1 VGENLKKRI
10 LRGHH
15 LLCVH
20 GFRGMG
26 YSPEFVEKMKEIVE
40 EIRDVTLEFPIRVV
54 VGLDETCSFCPN
66 KKGGYCNSPKSDS
79 FIVNLDEKVVS
90 HLGIKEGEEYKKSEL
105 VSLVARKVTPEDLDH
120 LCEGC
125 SWLAYGVCKEG
136 IANLKQSPED
146 RRVTEGR

>member
-1 VGENLKKRI
+1 MKKRI

-20 GFRGMG
+20 GFKGMG

-40 EIRDVTLEFPIRVV
+40 EIKDVTVDFSIQVV
-54 VGLDETCSFCPN
+54 VGLDETCAFCPN
-66 KKGGYCNSPKSDS
+66 KGEGYCNSPKSDA
-79 FIVNLDEKVVS
+79 FVVNLDEKVIS
-90 HLGIKEGEEYKKSEL
+90 HLGIKDGGEYKKSEL
-105 VSLVARKVTPEDLDH
+105 VSLVASKVEPEDLEY

-136 IANLKQSPED
+136 IANLKKEILS
-146 RRVTEGR
+146 